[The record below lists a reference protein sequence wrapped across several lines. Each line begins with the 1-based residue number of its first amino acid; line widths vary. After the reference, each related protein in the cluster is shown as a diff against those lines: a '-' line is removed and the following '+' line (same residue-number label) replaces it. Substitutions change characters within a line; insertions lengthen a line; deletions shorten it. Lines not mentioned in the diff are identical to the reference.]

1 MQFFSKNF
9 ALRKTV
15 TLTSVTDA
23 SAAVDG
29 DKGTSVNAP
38 SALPRLRID
47 LETAQVVDA
56 VWVKAERGFNL
67 YAGNTT
73 GSLSSIAAGI
83 QPTDGISYHEFDNST
98 AYRYYELR
106 FSGSGDIFEVMLL
119 RTLFEVPDPQDI
131 DEEPFFP
138 VSARANALRYDSLA
152 RSGAGRKIRLSC
164 EWRQLPFS
172 YSLALKEQWRLQEA
186 VTVSLM
192 PQSERIWTVRIT
204 PEIGFDFSH
213 SLTLLGRTVRLGLEE
228 V

>member
-1 MQFFSKNF
+1 MQFFSNNH

-29 DKGTSVNAP
+29 DKGTEVNAP

-56 VWVKAERGFNL
+56 VWAKASAGFNL

-73 GSLSSIAAGI
+73 GSLSSIASGI
-83 QPTDGISYHEFDNST
+83 TPTDGISYHEIDNST
-98 AYRYYELR
+98 AYRFYELR
-106 FSGSGDIFEVMLL
+106 FSGSGDIYSVMLL
-119 RTLFEVPDPQDI
+119 HTLFEVPDPQDI

-152 RSGAGRKIRLSC
+152 RSGGRKMRLSC
-164 EWRQLPFS
+164 EWKALAFS
-172 YSLALKEQWRLQEA
+172 DANELRDQWRLQEP
-186 VTVSLM
+186 VTVALM
-192 PQSERIWTVRIT
+192 PQSERIWTMRMHPDIRF
-204 PEIGFDFSH
+204 EFSH
-213 SLTLLGRTVRLGLEE
+213 TMTSLGRTVRLNFEE
-228 V
+228 VG